1 MVLKDNKT
9 YITFHSGILTIGGT
23 IIEVAYND
31 SHIFF
36 DFGTEYRPELG
47 LKEESLDTLLKHRL
61 VPELNI
67 YDKRFNKGEDDDFNH
82 TAVFLSHAHLDHS
95 KMINYLD
102 ESIPLYMLDGTRAVL
117 ETMNEHGEFLI
128 PSPFEEKNW
137 TREMTGVDDNTH
149 IQVGDIDVEIV
160 PVDHDAYG
168 ACGLIIRT
176 PDKMLAYTG
185 DLRLHGFNKSLTP
198 AFCQKAKHTDALMM
212 EGVSISFP
220 ESEPEFPNEP
230 ALIDE
235 FVRLIEENEGRQI
248 SFNGYPANVYRFEQ
262 IVKRVPRTVVLN
274 ARMAALLLETRGM
287 NVPYYY
293 SEGQEHFASLDP
305 ELEIPF
311 ETLIDDHG
319 QYLFQIEQEDIHHLR
334 SGGLYLHSDA
344 QPLGAFDPAYQP
356 FLDDLARRDIEFVRI
371 ALSGHAFAED
381 LDKIIAMIEP
391 KLLLPIHTLKPE
403 KLENPYGKR
412 ILPTRGQKIQLS

>member
-23 IIEVAYND
+23 VIEVAYND

-61 VPELNI
+61 VPELSI
-67 YDKRFNKGEDDDFNH
+67 YDQRFNKGKDDFSH

-102 ESIPLYMLDGTRAVL
+102 QSIPLYMLDGTRAVL
-117 ETMNEHGEFLI
+117 KTMNEHGEFLI
-128 PSPFEEKNW
+128 PSPFEKKNW
-137 TREMTGVDDNTH
+137 TREMTGVEENTH
-149 IQVGDIDVEIV
+149 IQVGEIDVEIV

-168 ACGLIIRT
+168 ACGLIIKT
-176 PDKMLAYTG
+176 PDKKLVYTG
-185 DLRLHGFNKSLTP
+185 DLRLHGFRYELTP
-198 AFCQKAKHTDALMM
+198 AFCKKAYHTDALMM

-220 ESEPEFPNEP
+220 EKAPAFENEP
-230 ALIDE
+230 ALLDE
-235 FVRLIEENEGRQI
+235 FCRLVAENPDRQI
-248 SFNGYPANVYRFEQ
+248 SFNGYPANVDRFVQ
-262 IVKRVPRTVVLN
+262 IVKRSPRQVVLN
-274 ARMAALLLETRGM
+274 ARMAALLLETHQLQ
-287 NVPYYY
+287 VPYYY
-293 SEGQEHFASLDP
+293 APEQEKFESLD
-305 ELEIPF
+305 EALAIPF

-319 QYLFQIEQEDIHHLR
+319 QYLFQIEQETIQYLKE
-334 SGGLYLHSDA
+334 GGLYLHSDA

-356 FLDDLARRDIEFVRI
+356 FLDDLAQRNIEFVRI

-381 LDKIIAMIEP
+381 LDKIIAMIQP

-403 KLENPYGKR
+403 KLENPYGER
-412 ILPTRGQKIQLS
+412 ILPERGQTIELS